1 VGETTSSDADLDG
14 FIAQPMAAAP
24 KHRETVTEKRSAIK
38 ILLACLA
45 VPAVIQYGVVAA
57 LSSVLIVGT
66 LDYEYGYPA
75 ASLYDYVGPAPPA
88 AAYAAPP
95 GYGPLV
101 FTPEVYAPTSMTS
114 LSLMIFSA
122 LFMGGASLPV
132 AQNWPAAGG
141 QLPVVDGVAN
151 KPAAPGSAASIPAR
165 TAQHHGTPHG
175 RMYMMLVKAPRK
187 VQIDAR

>member
-1 VGETTSSDADLDG
+1 MGETTSSDADLDG

-165 TAQHHGTPHG
+165 TAQHRTPHG

>member
-1 VGETTSSDADLDG
+1 
-14 FIAQPMAAAP
+14 MAAAP

-66 LDYEYGYPA
+66 LDYGYGPYEYGYRA

-88 AAYAAPP
+88 AAYAAPS

-165 TAQHHGTPHG
+165 TAPTSRDTARQNVHDVGEGTQ
-175 RMYMMLVKAPRK
+175 KSTN
-187 VQIDAR
+187 